1 MADDDRRLPRGAT
14 AIADP
19 GDPVKANRA
28 LAQQQLQRVRS
39 INALARLRREA
50 RDEISRL
57 IEFLDASDEYV
68 MTELEDEADLEDGG
82 DSEPSLGSF
91 DRMLNQEKSYA
102 QSFGEFIPSV
112 DAEYDAAESGIAD
125 EDGLREQYGKQVI

>member
-1 MADDDRRLPRGAT
+1 MAND
-14 AIADP
+14 
-19 GDPVKANRA
+19 
-28 LAQQQLQRVRS
+28 Q
-39 INALARLRREA
+39 ALARQQLARIHSVQSLVRLRRDA
-50 RDEISRL
+50 RDEITRL

-68 MTELEDEADLEDGG
+68 MTELEDDSELEEVG
-82 DSEPSLGSF
+82 DREPSLGSF

-112 DAEYDAAESGIAD
+112 DAEQDGAESGIAD

>member
-1 MADDDRRLPRGAT
+1 MANGQ
-14 AIADP
+14 
-19 GDPVKANRA
+19 A
-28 LAQQQLQRVRS
+28 LARQQLSRIRS

-50 RDEISRL
+50 REEISRL

-68 MTELEDEADLEDGG
+68 MTELEDEAELEEGG

-102 QSFGEFIPSV
+102 QSSGEFIPSV

-125 EDGLREQYGKQVI
+125 EEGLGEQYGKKVI